1 MACRVNRTKEWG
13 VRLLQEAASYNENSF
28 LTLTYSDDKIPPGAT
43 LVKKDYQDFMKRLRK
58 WLDPTKIKFYMCG
71 EYGPKT
77 HRPHY
82 HAIIFGYMPSD
93 LRTAMIKK
101 KRPIYYSPSLMNLWP
116 YGMNTVGTVTYESC
130 RYVAQ
135 YIVDKLNG
143 KKGKEYYGER
153 EPPFSLMSKGL
164 GKKWLEAHRDQVVK
178 NASMTFEGHR
188 ISIPRYYKKMLQQ
201 DLSEELEYQAGEC
214 EEQERKRIQERA
226 DREFKTYHRTL
237 EEARLQADATL
248 NKKLS
253 LFKSDDV

>member
-1 MACRVNRTKEWG
+1 MACRVNRTREWG
-13 VRLLQEAASYNENSF
+13 VRLLQEAASFNENSF

-43 LVKKDYQDFMKRLRK
+43 LVKKDFQDFMKRFRK
-58 WLDPTKIKFYMCG
+58 RLAPTKIKFYMCG

-82 HAIIFGYMPSD
+82 HAIIFGFKPPD
-93 LRTAMIKK
+93 LKTAFIKK
-101 KRPIYYSPSLMNLWP
+101 ERHIYYSPFLMDLWP
-116 YGMNTVGTVTYESC
+116 FGTNTVGTVTYKSC

-143 KKGKEYYGER
+143 NKGKEFYGER
-153 EPPFSLMSKGL
+153 LPPFSLMSKGL
-164 GKKWLEAHRDQVVK
+164 GKKWLKEHRDQVVNNK
-178 NASMTFEGHR
+178 GMTFEGHKV
-188 ISIPRYYKKMLQQ
+188 SIPRYYKKMLQQ
-201 DLSEELEYQAGEC
+201 DLSEELEYQAGEY

-226 DREFKTYHRTL
+226 NHEGQTYHRTL
-237 EEARLQADATL
+237 EEARRQADATL